1 MLVNWRGGGC
11 RGGRFTAT
19 AGTRRGHQTDV
30 ALSRH
35 RPGRVWA
42 RLASAL
48 VASLLLAATPCAA
61 PASAAQSGEGGG
73 QGFLNIALP
82 PGGEMVVENR
92 RGGVRVEVWAEDH
105 VALAAAVGG
114 AGRAKG
120 RGLPV
125 GVSHTE
131 SLLTI
136 KVADAGPAAPRRVDL
151 TLRVPASARLKV
163 YTSDGALEVRGVPA
177 SLVAQTLSGD
187 LTLALPPQAD
197 ASVTAQSLNG
207 TVTLGE
213 GLEAVGGRVVRGKFQ
228 ARLGAGGHSVNLFS
242 GRGRVSLTTLSA
254 EADNGATERPKA

>member
-1 MLVNWRGGGC
+1 
-11 RGGRFTAT
+11 
-19 AGTRRGHQTDV
+19 
-30 ALSRH
+30 
-35 RPGRVWA
+35 
-42 RLASAL
+42 
-48 VASLLLAATPCAA
+48 LLTATPCAA

-92 RGGVRVEVWAEDH
+92 RGGVRVEVWSEDH

-136 KVADAGPAAPRRVDL
+136 KVADAGPAAQRVDL

-163 YTSDGALEVRGVPA
+163 YTSDGALEVKGVPA
-177 SLVAQTLSGD
+177 SLVAQTLSG
-187 LTLALPPQAD
+187 
-197 ASVTAQSLNG
+197 
-207 TVTLGE
+207 
-213 GLEAVGGRVVRGKFQ
+213 
-228 ARLGAGGHSVNLFS
+228 
-242 GRGRVSLTTLSA
+242 
-254 EADNGATERPKA
+254 

>member
-1 MLVNWRGGGC
+1 M
-11 RGGRFTAT
+11 
-19 AGTRRGHQTDV
+19 
-30 ALSRH
+30 
-35 RPGRVWA
+35 PGRVRA

-48 VASLLLAATPCAA
+48 VLSLLIVATPCVA
-61 PASAAQSGEGGG
+61 PASAAQSSDDGGR
-73 QGFLNIALP
+73 GFLNIALP
-82 PGGEMVVENR
+82 PGGEMLVENR

-151 TLRVPASARLKV
+151 TLRVPASARQKV
-163 YTSDGALEVRGVPA
+163 YTSDGALEVRGAPA

-213 GLEAVGGRVVRGKFQ
+213 GVESAGGRVVRGKFQ
-228 ARLGAGGHSVNLFS
+228 ARLGAGSHSVNLFS

-254 EADNGATERPKA
+254 EADNGATGRTTQRPTATRQRVKDAAEESPSAPARRPTP